1 MRAPALVITLA
12 LAAATAACLPG
23 PDDFTTHVSEICV
36 HALVPFEGDTGQGVT
51 TEVSLAE
58 AVRGIDDLADGAAVT
73 LASLTLA
80 PGPGITDFSFAER
93 VEIDLAS
100 EDAPTLRLVEVEDVT
115 GVIDIEPTG
124 GLTGDSAAAG
134 ASDLRPYLDSAEPAL
149 HVTFLGQ
156 VPATPWSVTLDACLD
171 VHDAPLPA
179 R

>member
-1 MRAPALVITLA
+1 MRAPALLIA
-12 LAAATAACLPG
+12 IAAATGACLPG

-58 AVRGIDDLADGAAVT
+58 AVRGIDELADGAAVT

-80 PGPGITDFSFAER
+80 PGPGITDFGFAER
-93 VEIDLAS
+93 VEIDLAA
-100 EDAPTLRLVEVEDVT
+100 EDTPSLRLVEVEEVT
-115 GVIDIEPTG
+115 GIIDIEPA
-124 GLTGDSAAAG
+124 GDSTATG
-134 ASDLRPYLDSAEPAL
+134 APDLRPYLDSANPAL

-171 VHDAPLPA
+171 VHDAPAPA